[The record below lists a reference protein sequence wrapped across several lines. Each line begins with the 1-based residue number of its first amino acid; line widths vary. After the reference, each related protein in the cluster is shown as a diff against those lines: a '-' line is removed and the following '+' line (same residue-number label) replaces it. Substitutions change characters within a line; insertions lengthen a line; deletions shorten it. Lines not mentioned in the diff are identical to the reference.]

1 MINLHHA
8 DERLLCEPDRL
19 LKISLRD
26 FIYDDGKRHPPIPVF
41 SQINP
46 LHTHQ
51 FIVHFIL
58 SSGRY
63 VTEKDAFSNP
73 SIRECFAKTGLIGND
88 TSEVSLKRDINK
100 LMREKYIKGSLVY
113 YSVSLWKAQSF
124 ISRVWRLLQD
134 VILHDSI
141 PMFEIPFTTSQSAD
155 QTEAKNSTYWS
166 DMKVKMIEAMR
177 AVVGYKENLPSDSS
191 LMNATL
197 NDPIDW
203 SPHETMELADS
214 QTEESLIEQKEVMS
228 VIVNA
233 VDKYCDP
240 VRGRE
245 VTTQAKNIIV
255 HGAPGT
261 GKSWTGTCAMMYC
274 MSQGLRVV
282 PTAVMAVRASQ
293 FGGPNFHRLIG
304 LPVNKTYQPMRAA
317 ELALEKIMRKPE
329 LLYVL
334 LTLNVI
340 FIDEIG
346 QISAGQVSTLDVV
359 L

>member
-1 MINLHHA
+1 MGNEACDEAQMKRELDPDLMKCHWFDGFSRRVHIRENALHEVTVHVEQNITELNAHPQPLTDEQEFRLEMNRSVLRMINLHHT

-19 LKISLRD
+19 LKNSLRD

-88 TSEVSLKRDINK
+88 TSEVSLKRDINE

-141 PMFEIPFTTSQSAD
+141 PMFEILFTT
-155 QTEAKNSTYWS
+155 
-166 DMKVKMIEAMR
+166 R
-177 AVVGYKENLPSDSS
+177 G
-191 LMNATL
+191 
-197 NDPIDW
+197 
-203 SPHETMELADS
+203 TM
-214 QTEESLIEQKEVMS
+214 
-228 VIVNA
+228 
-233 VDKYCDP
+233 
-240 VRGRE
+240 
-245 VTTQAKNIIV
+245 
-255 HGAPGT
+255 
-261 GKSWTGTCAMMYC
+261 
-274 MSQGLRVV
+274 
-282 PTAVMAVRASQ
+282 
-293 FGGPNFHRLIG
+293 
-304 LPVNKTYQPMRAA
+304 
-317 ELALEKIMRKPE
+317 
-329 LLYVL
+329 
-334 LTLNVI
+334 
-340 FIDEIG
+340 
-346 QISAGQVSTLDVV
+346 
-359 L
+359 